1 MTTEAR
7 AVESKT
13 LTLNGLRF
21 HYLDWGR
28 PRPDAQTMVCL
39 HGFSSHAHSWDTFA
53 EAMRERYHVLALD
66 QRGHGLT
73 EWATD
78 YHAQRRVEDM
88 QAFQAALNL
97 DHFVL
102 VGLSMGGYIAFEML
116 RQAPERIAA
125 AAFLDTSARPD
136 TAEQTERRHAL
147 IRIAEAGGLDRVAEL
162 QFPLMVDA
170 SRLED
175 AALKAAYG
183 RMVEETGADAF
194 VRQQKAIMS
203 RPDSR
208 PDLGRIACP
217 ALALVGDGDQATPPE
232 LAREIAAG
240 IPGAE
245 LAVIERCGHLST
257 LERPAEVSGRLRDW
271 LNRI

>member
-1 MTTEAR
+1 MTP
-7 AVESKT
+7 V
-13 LTLNGLRF
+13 LFVPGL
-21 HYLDWGR
+21 LCTAD
-28 PRPDAQTMVCL
+28 L
-39 HGFSSHAHSWDTFA
+39 FA
-53 EAMRERYHVLALD
+53 P
-66 QRGHGLT
+66 QI
-73 EWATD
+73 
-78 YHAQRRVEDM
+78 
-88 QAFQAALNL
+88 AALGSSFACRVA
-97 DHFVL
+97 DHTRHEDIRDLAASILAAAPARFAVI
-102 VGLSMGGYIAFEML
+102 GLSMGGYIAFEML

-147 IRIAEAGGLDRVAEL
+147 IRIAEAGGLDHVAEL

-175 AALKAAYG
+175 AALKAAYD
-183 RMVEETGADAF
+183 RMVEETGADVF

>member
-1 MTTEAR
+1 MTP
-7 AVESKT
+7 V
-13 LTLNGLRF
+13 LFVPGL
-21 HYLDWGR
+21 LCTAD
-28 PRPDAQTMVCL
+28 L
-39 HGFSSHAHSWDTFA
+39 FA
-53 EAMRERYHVLALD
+53 P
-66 QRGHGLT
+66 QI
-73 EWATD
+73 
-78 YHAQRRVEDM
+78 
-88 QAFQAALNL
+88 AALGSSFACRVA
-97 DHFVL
+97 DHTRHEDIRGLAASILAAAPARFAVI
-102 VGLSMGGYIAFEML
+102 GLSMGGYIAFEML

-170 SRLED
+170 SRLGD
-175 AALKAAYG
+175 AALKAAYD

-194 VRQQKAIMS
+194 VRQQKAIMR